1 MQRFSAQSERIVTLK
16 SDCYDIFEFYTF
28 TSGLKRFG
36 RESFWTDLG
45 CDQPCFVFFGGSKW
59 FGFPS
64 SLSLLSELQTLPL
77 DGQSDSSWLEF
88 SPPISVEK
96 HRRICR
102 WLFPS
107 LFVTSTCERLIPS
120 SGQWT
125 HAAMKTWWDLFST
138 GPSLGKEFLQRV
150 TGGLGWRPGNA
161 LMPKLDGW
169 WLQTFFNFPSPTYK
183 LFEFS
188 KMIFDKMWLY
198 NNQTKQKTNSTK
210 KVERNLNEQYL
221 MNKTNLGT
229 SDLKKSISWPSFVG
243 RSFLGQHLDLIRSL
257 ESWSYVPHSF
267 CRSFWKVVPWKRT
280 GKEWRCFRDFP

>member
-1 MQRFSAQSERIVTLK
+1 MVSLPPFLCWVN
-16 SDCYDIFEFYTF
+16 C
-28 TSGLKRFG
+28 KRCPWMVN
-36 RESFWTDLG
+36 RTARDW
-45 CDQPCFVFFGGSKW
+45 
-59 FGFPS
+59 S
-64 SLSLLSELQTLPL
+64 SLPQLVWKSI
-77 DGQSDSSWLEF
+77 DRKG
-88 SPPISVEK
+88 
-96 HRRICR
+96 R

-169 WLQTFFNFPSPTYK
+169 WLQTFFNVPSPTYK
-183 LFEFS
+183 LFELS

-198 NNQTKQKTNSTK
+198 NNQTIHKLNQESWTK
-210 KVERNLNEQYL
+210 SEWTILNEQ
-221 MNKTNLGT
+221 NKSLDLG
-229 SDLKKSISWPSFVG
+229 SQKIPSVDLHLFS
-243 RSFLGQHLDLIRSL
+243 RSFLGQHLDVIRSL

-280 GKEWRCFRDFP
+280 GKEWRCFRDFPEIFHRFLERIEREEGSERWCQSDPSWVRSLSQ

>member
-1 MQRFSAQSERIVTLK
+1 MTYLNFTPSHLVWKGSAGRA
-16 SDCYDIFEFYTF
+16 FEPTWDVINRVLFF
-28 TSGLKRFG
+28 
-36 RESFWTDLG
+36 LG
-45 CDQPCFVFFGGSKW
+45 ARN
-59 FGFPS
+59 GFPS

-183 LFEFS
+183 LFELS

-198 NNQTKQKTNSTK
+198 NNQTKQTQPRK
-210 KVERNLNEQYL
+210 LNEIW
-221 MNKTNLGT
+221 MNNT
-229 SDLKKSISWPSFVG
+229 
-243 RSFLGQHLDLIRSL
+243 
-257 ESWSYVPHSF
+257 
-267 CRSFWKVVPWKRT
+267 
-280 GKEWRCFRDFP
+280 